1 MSTEK
6 MRASFRLL
14 MLIATPKL
22 TDKALLLFEKG
33 KLPMQLQAYAHGTAS
48 REMMDMLGLD
58 SGEKSLLLTMMPKTD
73 ADDLLIRLRR
83 ELRLGLSGS
92 GIAFTVPISGANKR
106 VLQMVQQVCQEK
118 PKPEMRR
125 ALMQENDYQIIVAL
139 VNQGYSEEVMA
150 AAQFHEE
157 HPDSRMEIFIVDS
170 HAYSMAEGAG
180 VIEAKQKLDA
190 GETMESVIEYLND
203 KYAKMEIL
211 LTAYTLKVIR
221 KSGRISAAAAIAGDL
236 LGIHPIFTLNDGVS
250 QVVKKVRG
258 DKAVVSGMATAMAS
272 RMAQGTPYYIGVSD
286 HKYDEEYVEACT
298 KKVGYAPVG
307 IFHLGCAVLSN
318 TGAEAVGLVFEG
330 AKRER

>member
-1 MSTEK
+1 MTDSTCDLPEEAAK
-6 MRASFRLL
+6 QHNIDIVCFKIALDGEGYTERVDFTPEQFCEMLKKASGLPTTAQITQFEFF
-14 MLIATPKL
+14 
-22 TDKALLLFEKG
+22 DKFEEYDRQG
-33 KLPMQLQAYAHGTAS
+33 VEQTLYISINAG
-48 REMMDMLGLD
+48 
-58 SGEKSLLLTMMPKTD
+58 
-73 ADDLLIRLRR
+73 
-83 ELRLGLSGS
+83 GS
-92 GIAFTVPISGANKR
+92 GTNAA
-106 VLQMVQQVCQEK
+106 
-118 PKPEMRR
+118 
-125 ALMQENDYQIIVAL
+125 AHA
-139 VNQGYSEEVMA
+139 A

-190 GETMESVIEYLND
+190 GETMESVVEYLND

-258 DKAVVSGMATAMAS
+258 DKAVVSGMATTMAS

>member
-1 MSTEK
+1 MSK
-6 MRASFRLL
+6 YVV
-14 MLIATPKL
+14 L
-22 TDKALLLFEKG
+22 TDSTCDLPEETAKQHNIDIVCFKIALDGEGYTERVDFTPEQFCEMLKKASGLPTTAQITQFEFFDKFEEYDRQG
-33 KLPMQLQAYAHGTAS
+33 VEQTLYISINAG
-48 REMMDMLGLD
+48 
-58 SGEKSLLLTMMPKTD
+58 
-73 ADDLLIRLRR
+73 
-83 ELRLGLSGS
+83 GS
-92 GIAFTVPISGANKR
+92 GTNAA
-106 VLQMVQQVCQEK
+106 
-118 PKPEMRR
+118 
-125 ALMQENDYQIIVAL
+125 AHA
-139 VNQGYSEEVMA
+139 A

-190 GETMESVIEYLND
+190 GETMESVVEYLND
-203 KYAKMEIL
+203 KYAKMEVL

-258 DKAVVSGMATAMAS
+258 DKAVVSGMATTMAS

>member
-1 MSTEK
+1 MSK
-6 MRASFRLL
+6 YVV
-14 MLIATPKL
+14 L
-22 TDKALLLFEKG
+22 TDSTCDLPEEAAKQHNIDIVCFKIALDGEGYTERVDFTPEQFCEMLKKASGLPTTAQITQFEFFDKFEEYDRQG
-33 KLPMQLQAYAHGTAS
+33 VEQTLYISINAG
-48 REMMDMLGLD
+48 
-58 SGEKSLLLTMMPKTD
+58 
-73 ADDLLIRLRR
+73 
-83 ELRLGLSGS
+83 GS
-92 GIAFTVPISGANKR
+92 GTNAA
-106 VLQMVQQVCQEK
+106 
-118 PKPEMRR
+118 
-125 ALMQENDYQIIVAL
+125 AHA
-139 VNQGYSEEVMA
+139 A

-157 HPDSRMEIFIVDS
+157 HPDSRMDIFIVDS

-190 GETMESVIEYLND
+190 GETMESVVEYLND

-258 DKAVVSGMATAMAS
+258 DKAVVSGMATTMAS

>member
-1 MSTEK
+1 MSK
-6 MRASFRLL
+6 YVV
-14 MLIATPKL
+14 L
-22 TDKALLLFEKG
+22 TDSTCDLPEEAAKQHNIDIVCFKIALDGEGYTERVDFTPEQFCEMLKKASGLPTTAQITQFEFFDKFEEYDRQSVEQTLYISINAG
-33 KLPMQLQAYAHGTAS
+33 
-48 REMMDMLGLD
+48 
-58 SGEKSLLLTMMPKTD
+58 
-73 ADDLLIRLRR
+73 
-83 ELRLGLSGS
+83 GS
-92 GIAFTVPISGANKR
+92 GTNAA
-106 VLQMVQQVCQEK
+106 
-118 PKPEMRR
+118 
-125 ALMQENDYQIIVAL
+125 AHA
-139 VNQGYSEEVMA
+139 A

-157 HPDSRMEIFIVDS
+157 HPDSKMEIFIVDS

-190 GETMESVIEYLND
+190 GETMESVVEYLND

-258 DKAVVSGMATAMAS
+258 DKAVVSGMATTMAS

>member
-1 MSTEK
+1 MSK
-6 MRASFRLL
+6 FVV
-14 MLIATPKL
+14 L
-22 TDKALLLFEKG
+22 TDSTCDLPEEAAKQHNIDIVCFKIALDGEGYTERVDFTPEQFCEMLKKASGLPTTAQITQFEFFDKFEEYDRQG
-33 KLPMQLQAYAHGTAS
+33 VEQTLYISINAG
-48 REMMDMLGLD
+48 
-58 SGEKSLLLTMMPKTD
+58 
-73 ADDLLIRLRR
+73 
-83 ELRLGLSGS
+83 GS
-92 GIAFTVPISGANKR
+92 GTNAA
-106 VLQMVQQVCQEK
+106 
-118 PKPEMRR
+118 
-125 ALMQENDYQIIVAL
+125 AHA
-139 VNQGYSEEVMA
+139 A

-258 DKAVVSGMATAMAS
+258 DKAVVSGMATTMAS

>member
-1 MSTEK
+1 
-6 MRASFRLL
+6 
-14 MLIATPKL
+14 
-22 TDKALLLFEKG
+22 
-33 KLPMQLQAYAHGTAS
+33 
-48 REMMDMLGLD
+48 
-58 SGEKSLLLTMMPKTD
+58 
-73 ADDLLIRLRR
+73 
-83 ELRLGLSGS
+83 
-92 GIAFTVPISGANKR
+92 
-106 VLQMVQQVCQEK
+106 
-118 PKPEMRR
+118 
-125 ALMQENDYQIIVAL
+125 
-139 VNQGYSEEVMA
+139 
-150 AAQFHEE
+150 
-157 HPDSRMEIFIVDS
+157 
-170 HAYSMAEGAG
+170 
-180 VIEAKQKLDA
+180 
-190 GETMESVIEYLND
+190 
-203 KYAKMEIL
+203 MEIL

-258 DKAVVSGMATAMAS
+258 DKAVVSSMATTMAS

>member
-1 MSTEK
+1 MSK
-6 MRASFRLL
+6 YVV
-14 MLIATPKL
+14 L
-22 TDKALLLFEKG
+22 TDSTCDLPEEAAKQHNIDIVCFKIALDGEGYTERVDFTPEQFCEMLRKASGLPTTAQITQFEFFDKFEEYDRQG
-33 KLPMQLQAYAHGTAS
+33 VEQTLYISINAG
-48 REMMDMLGLD
+48 
-58 SGEKSLLLTMMPKTD
+58 
-73 ADDLLIRLRR
+73 
-83 ELRLGLSGS
+83 GS
-92 GIAFTVPISGANKR
+92 GTNAA
-106 VLQMVQQVCQEK
+106 
-118 PKPEMRR
+118 
-125 ALMQENDYQIIVAL
+125 AHA
-139 VNQGYSEEVMA
+139 A

-190 GETMESVIEYLND
+190 GETMESVVEYLND

-258 DKAVVSGMATAMAS
+258 DKTVVSGMATTMAS

>member
-1 MSTEK
+1 MSK
-6 MRASFRLL
+6 YVV
-14 MLIATPKL
+14 L
-22 TDKALLLFEKG
+22 TDSTCDLPEEAAKQHNIDIVCFKIALDGEGYTERVDFTPEQFCEMLKKASGLPTTAQITQFEFFDKFEEYDRQG
-33 KLPMQLQAYAHGTAS
+33 VEQTLYISINAG
-48 REMMDMLGLD
+48 
-58 SGEKSLLLTMMPKTD
+58 
-73 ADDLLIRLRR
+73 
-83 ELRLGLSGS
+83 GS
-92 GIAFTVPISGANKR
+92 GTNAA
-106 VLQMVQQVCQEK
+106 
-118 PKPEMRR
+118 
-125 ALMQENDYQIIVAL
+125 AHA
-139 VNQGYSEEVMA
+139 A

-157 HPDSRMEIFIVDS
+157 HPDSKMEIFIVDS

-190 GETMESVIEYLND
+190 GETMESVVEYLND

-258 DKAVVSGMATAMAS
+258 DKAVVSGMATTMVS

>member
-1 MSTEK
+1 MSK
-6 MRASFRLL
+6 YVV
-14 MLIATPKL
+14 L
-22 TDKALLLFEKG
+22 TDSTCDLPEEAAKQHNIDIVCFKIALDGEGYTERVDFTPEQFCEMLKKASGLPTTAQITQFEFFDKFEEYDRQG
-33 KLPMQLQAYAHGTAS
+33 VEQTLYISINAG
-48 REMMDMLGLD
+48 
-58 SGEKSLLLTMMPKTD
+58 
-73 ADDLLIRLRR
+73 
-83 ELRLGLSGS
+83 GS
-92 GIAFTVPISGANKR
+92 GTNAA
-106 VLQMVQQVCQEK
+106 
-118 PKPEMRR
+118 
-125 ALMQENDYQIIVAL
+125 AHA
-139 VNQGYSEEVMA
+139 A

-190 GETMESVIEYLND
+190 GETMESVVEYLND

-211 LTAYTLKVIR
+211 LTVYTLKVIR

-258 DKAVVSGMATAMAS
+258 DKAVVSSMATTMAS

>member
-1 MSTEK
+1 MSK
-6 MRASFRLL
+6 YVV
-14 MLIATPKL
+14 L
-22 TDKALLLFEKG
+22 TDSTCDLPEEAAKQHNIDIVCFKIALDGEGYTERVDFTPEQFCEMLKKASGLPTTAQITQFEFFDKFEEYDRQG
-33 KLPMQLQAYAHGTAS
+33 VEQTLYISINAG
-48 REMMDMLGLD
+48 
-58 SGEKSLLLTMMPKTD
+58 
-73 ADDLLIRLRR
+73 
-83 ELRLGLSGS
+83 GS
-92 GIAFTVPISGANKR
+92 GTNAA
-106 VLQMVQQVCQEK
+106 
-118 PKPEMRR
+118 
-125 ALMQENDYQIIVAL
+125 AHA
-139 VNQGYSEEVMA
+139 A

-157 HPDSRMEIFIVDS
+157 HPDSTMEIFIVDS

-190 GETMESVIEYLND
+190 GETMESVVEYLND

-258 DKAVVSGMATAMAS
+258 DKAVVSGMATTMAS

>member
-1 MSTEK
+1 MSK
-6 MRASFRLL
+6 YVV
-14 MLIATPKL
+14 L
-22 TDKALLLFEKG
+22 TDSTCDLPEEAAKQHNIDIVCFKIALDGEGYTERVDFTPEQFCEMLKKASGLPTTAQITQFEFFDKFEEYDRQG
-33 KLPMQLQAYAHGTAS
+33 VEQTLYISINAG
-48 REMMDMLGLD
+48 
-58 SGEKSLLLTMMPKTD
+58 
-73 ADDLLIRLRR
+73 
-83 ELRLGLSGS
+83 GS
-92 GIAFTVPISGANKR
+92 GTNAA
-106 VLQMVQQVCQEK
+106 
-118 PKPEMRR
+118 
-125 ALMQENDYQIIVAL
+125 AHA
-139 VNQGYSEEVMA
+139 A

-258 DKAVVSGMATAMAS
+258 DKAVVSGMATTIAS

>member
-1 MSTEK
+1 MK
-6 MRASFRLL
+6 KFVV
-14 MLIATPKL
+14 L
-22 TDKALLLFEKG
+22 TDSTCDLPEELAEQYDIDIMCFKIALDGEGYTERVDFTPEQFCEMLKNAKG
-33 KLPMQLQAYAHGTAS
+33 LPMTSQITQFEFYDRFEEYDKQGVEEVLYISINAG
-48 REMMDMLGLD
+48 
-58 SGEKSLLLTMMPKTD
+58 
-73 ADDLLIRLRR
+73 
-83 ELRLGLSGS
+83 GS
-92 GIAFTVPISGANKR
+92 GTN
-106 VLQMVQQVCQEK
+106 
-118 PKPEMRR
+118 
-125 ALMQENDYQIIVAL
+125 
-139 VNQGYSEEVMA
+139 A
-150 AAQFHEE
+150 AAHAAAEQYAQE
-157 HPDSRMEIFIVDS
+157 HPESGMKVYIVDS

-180 VIEAKQKLDA
+180 VIDAKKMLMD
-190 GETMESVIEYLND
+190 GKPMEEVVDYLND
-203 KYAKMEIL
+203 KYARMEIL

-221 KSGRISAAAAIAGDL
+221 NSGRISAAAAIAGDL

-258 DKAVVSGMATAMAS
+258 DKAVVSGMATTMAS

>member
-1 MSTEK
+1 MSK
-6 MRASFRLL
+6 YVV
-14 MLIATPKL
+14 L
-22 TDKALLLFEKG
+22 TDSTCDLPEETAKQHNIDIVCFKIALDGEGYTKRVDFTPEQFCEMLKKASGLPTTAQITQFEFFDKFEEYDRQG
-33 KLPMQLQAYAHGTAS
+33 VEQTLYISINAG
-48 REMMDMLGLD
+48 
-58 SGEKSLLLTMMPKTD
+58 
-73 ADDLLIRLRR
+73 
-83 ELRLGLSGS
+83 GS
-92 GIAFTVPISGANKR
+92 GTNAA
-106 VLQMVQQVCQEK
+106 
-118 PKPEMRR
+118 
-125 ALMQENDYQIIVAL
+125 AHA
-139 VNQGYSEEVMA
+139 A

-190 GETMESVIEYLND
+190 GETMESVVEYLND

-258 DKAVVSGMATAMAS
+258 DKAVVSGMATTMAS

-318 TGAEAVGLVFEG
+318 TGEEAVGLVFEG

>member
-1 MSTEK
+1 MSK
-6 MRASFRLL
+6 YVV
-14 MLIATPKL
+14 L
-22 TDKALLLFEKG
+22 TDSTCDLPEEAAKQHNIDIVCFKIALDGEGYTERVDFTPEQFCEMLKKASGLPTTAQITQFEFFDKFEEYDRQG
-33 KLPMQLQAYAHGTAS
+33 VEQTLYISINAG
-48 REMMDMLGLD
+48 
-58 SGEKSLLLTMMPKTD
+58 
-73 ADDLLIRLRR
+73 
-83 ELRLGLSGS
+83 GS
-92 GIAFTVPISGANKR
+92 GTNAA
-106 VLQMVQQVCQEK
+106 
-118 PKPEMRR
+118 
-125 ALMQENDYQIIVAL
+125 AHA
-139 VNQGYSEEVMA
+139 A

-190 GETMESVIEYLND
+190 GETMESVVEYLND

-211 LTAYTLKVIR
+211 LTYTLKVIR

-258 DKAVVSGMATAMAS
+258 EKAVVSSMATTMAS

>member
-1 MSTEK
+1 MSK
-6 MRASFRLL
+6 YVV
-14 MLIATPKL
+14 L
-22 TDKALLLFEKG
+22 TDSTCDLPEEAAKQHNIDIVCFKIALDGEGYTERVDFTPEQFCEMLKKASGLPTTAQITQFEFFDKFEEYDRQG
-33 KLPMQLQAYAHGTAS
+33 VEQTLYISINAG
-48 REMMDMLGLD
+48 
-58 SGEKSLLLTMMPKTD
+58 
-73 ADDLLIRLRR
+73 
-83 ELRLGLSGS
+83 GS
-92 GIAFTVPISGANKR
+92 GTNAA
-106 VLQMVQQVCQEK
+106 
-118 PKPEMRR
+118 
-125 ALMQENDYQIIVAL
+125 AHA
-139 VNQGYSEEVMA
+139 A

-157 HPDSRMEIFIVDS
+157 HPDSKMEICIVDS

-190 GETMESVIEYLND
+190 GETMESVVEYLND

-258 DKAVVSGMATAMAS
+258 DKAVVSSMATTMAS

>member
-1 MSTEK
+1 MSK
-6 MRASFRLL
+6 YVV
-14 MLIATPKL
+14 L
-22 TDKALLLFEKG
+22 TDSTCDLPEEAAKQHNIDIVCFKIALDGEGYTERVDFTPEQFSEMLKKASGLPTTAQITQFEFFDKFEEYDRQG
-33 KLPMQLQAYAHGTAS
+33 VEQTLYISINAG
-48 REMMDMLGLD
+48 
-58 SGEKSLLLTMMPKTD
+58 
-73 ADDLLIRLRR
+73 
-83 ELRLGLSGS
+83 GS
-92 GIAFTVPISGANKR
+92 GTNAA
-106 VLQMVQQVCQEK
+106 
-118 PKPEMRR
+118 
-125 ALMQENDYQIIVAL
+125 AHA
-139 VNQGYSEEVMA
+139 A

-190 GETMESVIEYLND
+190 GETMESVVEYLND

-250 QVVKKVRG
+250 QMVKKVRG
-258 DKAVVSGMATAMAS
+258 DKAVVSGMATTMAS

>member
-1 MSTEK
+1 MSK
-6 MRASFRLL
+6 YVV
-14 MLIATPKL
+14 L
-22 TDKALLLFEKG
+22 TDSTCDLPEEAAKQHNIDIVCFKIALDGEGYTERVDFTPEQFCEMLKKASGLPTTAQITQFEFFEKFEEYDRQG
-33 KLPMQLQAYAHGTAS
+33 VEQTLYISINAG
-48 REMMDMLGLD
+48 
-58 SGEKSLLLTMMPKTD
+58 
-73 ADDLLIRLRR
+73 
-83 ELRLGLSGS
+83 GS
-92 GIAFTVPISGANKR
+92 GTNAA
-106 VLQMVQQVCQEK
+106 
-118 PKPEMRR
+118 
-125 ALMQENDYQIIVAL
+125 AHA
-139 VNQGYSEEVMA
+139 A

-190 GETMESVIEYLND
+190 GETMESVVEYLND

-211 LTAYTLKVIR
+211 LTAYALKVIR

-258 DKAVVSGMATAMAS
+258 DKAVVSGMATTMAS

-307 IFHLGCAVLSN
+307 IFHLGCAGLSN

>member
-1 MSTEK
+1 MSK
-6 MRASFRLL
+6 YVV
-14 MLIATPKL
+14 L
-22 TDKALLLFEKG
+22 TDSTCDLPEEAAKQHNIDIVCFKIALDGEGYIERVDFTPEQFCEMLKKASGLPTTAQITQFEFFDKFEEYDRQG
-33 KLPMQLQAYAHGTAS
+33 VEQTLYISINAG
-48 REMMDMLGLD
+48 
-58 SGEKSLLLTMMPKTD
+58 
-73 ADDLLIRLRR
+73 
-83 ELRLGLSGS
+83 GS
-92 GIAFTVPISGANKR
+92 GTNAA
-106 VLQMVQQVCQEK
+106 
-118 PKPEMRR
+118 
-125 ALMQENDYQIIVAL
+125 AHA
-139 VNQGYSEEVMA
+139 A

-190 GETMESVIEYLND
+190 GETMESVVEYLND

-258 DKAVVSGMATAMAS
+258 EKAVVSGMATTMAS

>member
-1 MSTEK
+1 MSK
-6 MRASFRLL
+6 YVV
-14 MLIATPKL
+14 L
-22 TDKALLLFEKG
+22 TDSTCDLPEEAAKQHNIDIVCFKIALDGEGYTERVDFTPEQFCEMLRKASGLPTTAQITQFEFFDKFEEYDRQG
-33 KLPMQLQAYAHGTAS
+33 VEQTLYISINAG
-48 REMMDMLGLD
+48 
-58 SGEKSLLLTMMPKTD
+58 
-73 ADDLLIRLRR
+73 
-83 ELRLGLSGS
+83 GS
-92 GIAFTVPISGANKR
+92 GTNAA
-106 VLQMVQQVCQEK
+106 
-118 PKPEMRR
+118 
-125 ALMQENDYQIIVAL
+125 AHA
-139 VNQGYSEEVMA
+139 A

-190 GETMESVIEYLND
+190 GETMESVVEYLND

-258 DKAVVSGMATAMAS
+258 DKAVVSGMATTMAS
-272 RMAQGTPYYIGVSD
+272 RIAQGTPYYIGVSD

>member
-1 MSTEK
+1 MSK
-6 MRASFRLL
+6 YVV
-14 MLIATPKL
+14 L
-22 TDKALLLFEKG
+22 TDSTCDLPEEAAKQHDIDIVCFKIALDGEGYTERVDFTPEQFCEMLKKASGLPTTAQITQFEFFDKFEEYDRQG
-33 KLPMQLQAYAHGTAS
+33 VEQTLYISINAG
-48 REMMDMLGLD
+48 
-58 SGEKSLLLTMMPKTD
+58 
-73 ADDLLIRLRR
+73 
-83 ELRLGLSGS
+83 GS
-92 GIAFTVPISGANKR
+92 GTNAA
-106 VLQMVQQVCQEK
+106 
-118 PKPEMRR
+118 
-125 ALMQENDYQIIVAL
+125 AHA
-139 VNQGYSEEVMA
+139 A

-190 GETMESVIEYLND
+190 GETMESVVEYLND

-258 DKAVVSGMATAMAS
+258 EKAVVSSMATTMAS

>member
-1 MSTEK
+1 MSK
-6 MRASFRLL
+6 YVV
-14 MLIATPKL
+14 L
-22 TDKALLLFEKG
+22 TDSTCDLPEEAAKQHNIDIVCFKIALDGEGYTERVDFTPEQFCEMLKKASGLPTTAQITQFEFFDKFEEYDRQG
-33 KLPMQLQAYAHGTAS
+33 VEQTLYISINAG
-48 REMMDMLGLD
+48 
-58 SGEKSLLLTMMPKTD
+58 
-73 ADDLLIRLRR
+73 
-83 ELRLGLSGS
+83 GS
-92 GIAFTVPISGANKR
+92 GTNAA
-106 VLQMVQQVCQEK
+106 
-118 PKPEMRR
+118 
-125 ALMQENDYQIIVAL
+125 AHA
-139 VNQGYSEEVMA
+139 A
-150 AAQFHEE
+150 AAQFREE

-190 GETMESVIEYLND
+190 GETMESVVEYLND

-221 KSGRISAAAAIAGDL
+221 KSGRIRAAAAIAGDL

-258 DKAVVSGMATAMAS
+258 DKAVVSGMATTMAS

>member
-1 MSTEK
+1 MSK
-6 MRASFRLL
+6 YVV
-14 MLIATPKL
+14 L
-22 TDKALLLFEKG
+22 TDSTCDLPEEAAKQHNIDIVCFKIALDGEGYTERVDFTPEQFCEMLKKASGLPTTAQITQFEFFDKFEEYDRQG
-33 KLPMQLQAYAHGTAS
+33 VEQTLYISINAG
-48 REMMDMLGLD
+48 
-58 SGEKSLLLTMMPKTD
+58 
-73 ADDLLIRLRR
+73 
-83 ELRLGLSGS
+83 GS
-92 GIAFTVPISGANKR
+92 GTNAA
-106 VLQMVQQVCQEK
+106 
-118 PKPEMRR
+118 
-125 ALMQENDYQIIVAL
+125 AHA
-139 VNQGYSEEVMA
+139 A

-190 GETMESVIEYLND
+190 GETMESVVEYLND

-258 DKAVVSGMATAMAS
+258 DKTVVSGMATTMAS

>member
-1 MSTEK
+1 MSK
-6 MRASFRLL
+6 YVV
-14 MLIATPKL
+14 L
-22 TDKALLLFEKG
+22 TDSTCDLPEETAKQHNIDIVCFKIALDGEGYTERVDFTPEQFCEMLKKASGLPTTAQITQFEFFDKFEEYDRQG
-33 KLPMQLQAYAHGTAS
+33 VEQTLYISINAG
-48 REMMDMLGLD
+48 
-58 SGEKSLLLTMMPKTD
+58 
-73 ADDLLIRLRR
+73 
-83 ELRLGLSGS
+83 GS
-92 GIAFTVPISGANKR
+92 GTNAA
-106 VLQMVQQVCQEK
+106 
-118 PKPEMRR
+118 
-125 ALMQENDYQIIVAL
+125 AHA
-139 VNQGYSEEVMA
+139 A

-190 GETMESVIEYLND
+190 GETMESVVEYLND

-258 DKAVVSGMATAMAS
+258 EKAVVSSMATTMAS

>member
-1 MSTEK
+1 MSK
-6 MRASFRLL
+6 YVV
-14 MLIATPKL
+14 L
-22 TDKALLLFEKG
+22 TDSTCDLPEEAAKQHNIDIVCFKIALDGEGYTERVDFTPEQFCEMLKKASGLPTTAQITQFEFFDKFEEYDRQG
-33 KLPMQLQAYAHGTAS
+33 VEQTLYISINAG
-48 REMMDMLGLD
+48 
-58 SGEKSLLLTMMPKTD
+58 
-73 ADDLLIRLRR
+73 
-83 ELRLGLSGS
+83 GS
-92 GIAFTVPISGANKR
+92 GTNAA
-106 VLQMVQQVCQEK
+106 
-118 PKPEMRR
+118 
-125 ALMQENDYQIIVAL
+125 AHA
-139 VNQGYSEEVMA
+139 A

-190 GETMESVIEYLND
+190 GETMESVVEYLND

-236 LGIHPIFTLNDGVS
+236 LGIHPIFTLNDGMS

-258 DKAVVSGMATAMAS
+258 DKAVVSSMATTMAS

>member
-1 MSTEK
+1 MSK
-6 MRASFRLL
+6 YVV
-14 MLIATPKL
+14 L
-22 TDKALLLFEKG
+22 TDSTCDLPEEAAKQHNIDIVCFKIALDGEGYTERVDFTPEQFCEMLKKASGLPTTAQITQFEFFDKFEEYDRQG
-33 KLPMQLQAYAHGTAS
+33 VEQTLYISINAG
-48 REMMDMLGLD
+48 
-58 SGEKSLLLTMMPKTD
+58 
-73 ADDLLIRLRR
+73 
-83 ELRLGLSGS
+83 GS
-92 GIAFTVPISGANKR
+92 GTN
-106 VLQMVQQVCQEK
+106 
-118 PKPEMRR
+118 
-125 ALMQENDYQIIVAL
+125 
-139 VNQGYSEEVMA
+139 A
-150 AAQFHEE
+150 AAHAAATQFHEE

-190 GETMESVIEYLND
+190 GETMESVVEYLND

-258 DKAVVSGMATAMAS
+258 DKAVVSSMATTMAS

>member
-1 MSTEK
+1 MSK
-6 MRASFRLL
+6 YVV
-14 MLIATPKL
+14 L
-22 TDKALLLFEKG
+22 TDSTCDLPEEAAKQHNIDIVCFKIALDGEGYTERVDFTPEQFCEMLKKASGLPTTAQITQFEFFDKFEEYDRQG
-33 KLPMQLQAYAHGTAS
+33 VEQTLYISINAGSSDTNAAAHA
-48 REMMDMLGLD
+48 
-58 SGEKSLLLTMMPKTD
+58 
-73 ADDLLIRLRR
+73 
-83 ELRLGLSGS
+83 
-92 GIAFTVPISGANKR
+92 
-106 VLQMVQQVCQEK
+106 
-118 PKPEMRR
+118 
-125 ALMQENDYQIIVAL
+125 
-139 VNQGYSEEVMA
+139 A

-190 GETMESVIEYLND
+190 GETMESVVEYLND

-250 QVVKKVRG
+250 QVVKKG
-258 DKAVVSGMATAMAS
+258 DKAVVSGMATTMAS

-330 AKRER
+330 VKRER

>member
-1 MSTEK
+1 MSK
-6 MRASFRLL
+6 YVV
-14 MLIATPKL
+14 L
-22 TDKALLLFEKG
+22 TDSTCDLPEEAAKQHNIDIVCFKIALDGEGYTERVDFTPEQFCEMLKKASGLPTTAQITQFEFFDKFEEYDRQG
-33 KLPMQLQAYAHGTAS
+33 VEQTLYISINAG
-48 REMMDMLGLD
+48 
-58 SGEKSLLLTMMPKTD
+58 
-73 ADDLLIRLRR
+73 
-83 ELRLGLSGS
+83 GS
-92 GIAFTVPISGANKR
+92 GTNAA
-106 VLQMVQQVCQEK
+106 
-118 PKPEMRR
+118 
-125 ALMQENDYQIIVAL
+125 AHA
-139 VNQGYSEEVMA
+139 A

-190 GETMESVIEYLND
+190 GETMESVVEYLND

-221 KSGRISAAAAIAGDL
+221 KSGRISAAAIAGDL

-258 DKAVVSGMATAMAS
+258 DKAVVSGMATTMAS

>member
-1 MSTEK
+1 MSK
-6 MRASFRLL
+6 YVV
-14 MLIATPKL
+14 L
-22 TDKALLLFEKG
+22 TDSTCDLPEEAAKQHNIDIVCFKIALDGEGYTERVDFTPEQFCEMLKKASGLPTTAQITQFEFFDKFEEYDRQG
-33 KLPMQLQAYAHGTAS
+33 VEQTLYISINAG
-48 REMMDMLGLD
+48 
-58 SGEKSLLLTMMPKTD
+58 
-73 ADDLLIRLRR
+73 
-83 ELRLGLSGS
+83 GS
-92 GIAFTVPISGANKR
+92 GTNASAH
-106 VLQMVQQVCQEK
+106 
-118 PKPEMRR
+118 
-125 ALMQENDYQIIVAL
+125 A
-139 VNQGYSEEVMA
+139 A

-190 GETMESVIEYLND
+190 GETMESVVEYLND

-258 DKAVVSGMATAMAS
+258 DKAVVSGMATTMAS

>member
-1 MSTEK
+1 MSK
-6 MRASFRLL
+6 YVV
-14 MLIATPKL
+14 L
-22 TDKALLLFEKG
+22 TDSTCDLPEETAKQHNIDIVCFKIALDGEGYTERVDFTPEQFCEMLKKASGLPTTAQITQFEFFDKFEEYDRQG
-33 KLPMQLQAYAHGTAS
+33 VEQTLYISINAG
-48 REMMDMLGLD
+48 
-58 SGEKSLLLTMMPKTD
+58 
-73 ADDLLIRLRR
+73 
-83 ELRLGLSGS
+83 GS
-92 GIAFTVPISGANKR
+92 GTNAA
-106 VLQMVQQVCQEK
+106 
-118 PKPEMRR
+118 
-125 ALMQENDYQIIVAL
+125 AHA
-139 VNQGYSEEVMA
+139 A

-190 GETMESVIEYLND
+190 GETMENVVEYLND

-258 DKAVVSGMATAMAS
+258 DKAVVSSMATTMAS

>member
-1 MSTEK
+1 MSK
-6 MRASFRLL
+6 YVV
-14 MLIATPKL
+14 L
-22 TDKALLLFEKG
+22 TDSTCDLPEEAAKQHNIDIVCFKIALDGEGYTERVDFTPEQFCEMLKKASGLPTTAQITQFEFFDKFEEYDRQG
-33 KLPMQLQAYAHGTAS
+33 VEQTLYISINAG
-48 REMMDMLGLD
+48 
-58 SGEKSLLLTMMPKTD
+58 
-73 ADDLLIRLRR
+73 
-83 ELRLGLSGS
+83 GS
-92 GIAFTVPISGANKR
+92 GTNAA
-106 VLQMVQQVCQEK
+106 
-118 PKPEMRR
+118 
-125 ALMQENDYQIIVAL
+125 AHA
-139 VNQGYSEEVMA
+139 A

-190 GETMESVIEYLND
+190 GETMESVVEYLND

-211 LTAYTLKVIR
+211 LTAYTLRVIR

-258 DKAVVSGMATAMAS
+258 DKAVVSSMATTMAS

>member
-1 MSTEK
+1 MSK
-6 MRASFRLL
+6 YVV
-14 MLIATPKL
+14 L
-22 TDKALLLFEKG
+22 TDSTCDLPEEAAKQHNIDIVCFKIALDGEGYTERVDFTPEQFCEMLKKASGLPTTAQITQFEFFDKFEEYDRQG
-33 KLPMQLQAYAHGTAS
+33 VEQTLYISFNAG
-48 REMMDMLGLD
+48 
-58 SGEKSLLLTMMPKTD
+58 
-73 ADDLLIRLRR
+73 
-83 ELRLGLSGS
+83 GS
-92 GIAFTVPISGANKR
+92 GTNAA
-106 VLQMVQQVCQEK
+106 
-118 PKPEMRR
+118 
-125 ALMQENDYQIIVAL
+125 AHA
-139 VNQGYSEEVMA
+139 A

-258 DKAVVSGMATAMAS
+258 DKAVVSGMATTMAS